1 MVVVA
6 YSFGVFFDA
15 LMQEFSWSRWEIS
28 LAFSLFLLAATIILP
43 VVGYLTDLIGAR
55 RIIMTSVLIFGL
67 CLVSFYFFSTNL
79 WYFYAIF
86 ILIGAASGGTSLVP
100 YFTVIG
106 RWFTRRRG
114 LALGVAN

>member
-1 MVVVA
+1 MNSTNRERYSIFYGSHVLLAAWIGGVLNIMVVVA

-15 LMQEFSWSRWEIS
+15 LMQEFSWSRWETS

-67 CLVSFYFFSTNL
+67 CLTPEKEVMS
-79 WYFYAIF
+79 
-86 ILIGAASGGTSLVP
+86 
-100 YFTVIG
+100 TVI
-106 RWFTRRRG
+106 
-114 LALGVAN
+114 ALGG